1 MSLAVL
7 ENTQTLNVLPRKQV
21 GEKVVYY
28 PESDGQPMAETDFHI
43 TAIMYLFQSL
53 RTFFLQANDTKVF
66 ADIMFYYEEG
76 NPYKSISP
84 DVMVVKGVGKHPR
97 RVFKLWEENVPEVVF
112 EISSRKTWRDDLQ
125 KKFFLYQQFGV
136 KEYYIFDPE
145 YDYLTDEPLVAFH
158 LKNGE
163 FKPVKVKK
171 GRVFSPALQLEI
183 VDNGERLR
191 LFNPETKSY
200 LLTNEELSVKLSDA
214 DNQIEKLKA
223 ELAKLK
229 AKK

>member
-7 ENTQTLNVLPRKQV
+7 ENTQTSIVLPRKQT

-28 PESDGQPMAETDFHI
+28 PESDGQPMAETAYHLKCLTTI
-43 TAIMYLFQSL
+43 YQLLETY
-53 RTFFLQANDTKVF
+53 FLNF
-66 ADIMFYYEEG
+66 ADTVVIADMMFYYEEG

-214 DNQIEKLKA
+214 DNEIEKLKV